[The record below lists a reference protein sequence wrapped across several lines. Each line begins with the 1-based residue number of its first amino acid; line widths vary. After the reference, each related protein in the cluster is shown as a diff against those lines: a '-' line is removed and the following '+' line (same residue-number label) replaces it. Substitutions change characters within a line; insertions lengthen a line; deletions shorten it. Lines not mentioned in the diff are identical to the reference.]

1 MRGVQTG
8 PALGLFAQLVLLAA
22 LTGTVGLS
30 GVGWTVG
37 CACGVLVNAVLAR
50 GLAATGVGSLGP
62 ANRITLARA
71 VLVGG
76 VAALAA
82 DSLSRPIPVTT
93 LVALASVA
101 LVLDG
106 IDGWVARRTRTVSTL
121 GAGFDMEI
129 DALLILVLSG
139 YVARSFGVW
148 VLAIGVARY
157 LLVAASP
164 FLPWLRGPMA
174 PRYWRKVV
182 AAIQGVVLTV
192 AAADAL
198 QRWLV
203 TVTIM
208 ASLAMLTASFG
219 SEVWWRWQ
227 HRVIVSRPAVTMH
240 AWTDA

>member
-1 MRGVQTG
+1 VRGVQTG
-8 PALGLFAQLVLLAA
+8 PTLGLLAQLVLLAA

-30 GVGWTVG
+30 GLGWTVG
-37 CACGVLVNAVLAR
+37 CACGVLVNILLAR
-50 GLAATGVGSLGP
+50 GLAATGARSLGP

-82 DSLSRPIPVTT
+82 DSIGRPIPVAT
-93 LVALASVA
+93 LVGLAAVA

-106 IDGWVARRTRTVSTL
+106 IDGSVARRTSTVSPL
-121 GAGFDMEI
+121 GAGFDMEV

-139 YVARSFGVW
+139 YVAQSVGVW
-148 VLAIGVARY
+148 VLAIGLARY
-157 LLVAASP
+157 VLVAAGP
-164 FLPWLRGPMA
+164 FLPWLRGVMPT
-174 PRYWRKVV
+174 RYWRKVV
-182 AAIQGVVLTV
+182 AATQGVVLTV
-192 AAADAL
+192 AAADVL
-198 QRWLV
+198 PRWLV
-203 TVTIM
+203 TATII

-227 HRVIVSRPAVTMH
+227 HRVIARRPAVTLP